1 MAGPLGATQWMY
13 DVAGFYPTV
22 LEDSLKFNDDESQYL
37 SWTPAAAG
45 NRKTWTWSG
54 WVKRGESGDGTGS
67 NHFFLFNASTDSI
80 DFYQN
85 TIRFYFASGG
95 TSLLNTSQVFRD
107 YSAWYHL
114 VFAVDTTQA
123 TASNRIKIYVNG
135 EQITSF
141 SSSTYPALNYE
152 GSWNN
157 SVEHNIAKNN
167 ATNYFHGY
175 LSDIHFIDGQA
186 LDPTS
191 FGEFKDSIW
200 IPSRYNG
207 TYGTN
212 GFHLEFKNDDT
223 VEGFNTVTYRGTG
236 ANQSISGLGFEPDL
250 VWVKVRDGTNNH
262 RLVDSIR
269 GATKDL
275 QPNLTGSESTT
286 SVRFQSFDTD
296 GFTVGSNAEVNASGK
311 KIVGWCWD
319 AGSGSAASNTDGSIT
334 SSVKANPSYGFS
346 IVSYTGNSGT
356 GSTVGHGL
364 NFAPEFYMIKNR
376 DSGFS
381 WTGYHDALGASHYI
395 QLDNTGAQTS
405 TSDWNST
412 SPTSSVFTV
421 SGAEGR
427 INLSGTDYIAYCF
440 NSVAGYSSIGSY
452 SGTGSSGNAVTG
464 LGFKPAWLMI
474 KRTDNT
480 GAWAMFDNTR
490 GNGPGPGNNGGTSV
504 IEFLQADKSNAEGTS
519 ATVSMSFDSDGFTV
533 GTSNTDS
540 NASGGTYIY
549 MAFADTRDAAFW
561 RDTSG
566 NNNNWTPNNLDYRDS
581 LIDVPTNNFAVGNP
595 LKSYNGGGGS
605 AMVYA
610 EGNLKLA
617 RPSGATGWA
626 SSYGS
631 MSVSSGKWF
640 WEAMCFQSGS
650 ADNVIGIHEANTSMF
665 QILGYSGDPTGYGYS
680 KSGNKLNNS
689 TGSAYGATYANGDVI
704 GVALDM
710 DAGTVTF
717 YKNGASQGTAFTG
730 LSGDFIAAFSS
741 DNGNGAG
748 FWIAN
753 FGQDS
758 TFSGNTTAG
767 GNADANGVGNFKYPA
782 PSGYLALCS
791 QNLPEPTIVDG
802 SEYFNTVLYT
812 GDGNDGRTVTGV
824 GFNSS
829 PNFVWIK
836 ERSSTS
842 GHMLQDSV
850 RGATK
855 NIQSAS
861 TNAEQ
866 TSSNKIQSFDS
877 DGFTLGDG
885 GAVNQA
891 SQTYAAWNW
900 LAGGTAVSNTNGSI
914 TSQVSANTKAG
925 FSIVSYAGNS
935 THGTIGHGLSGLDM
949 VIVKDRSTAENWAV
963 WHSGIPITQYLRF
976 NSTNA
981 AAVPVRKRWNDTSP
995 TSTVFSVGDSTDIG
1009 DREVNQPGE
1018 NYIAYCFVNTDGYLK
1033 AGSYIGNGSSDGT
1046 FVYTGF
1052 RPAWIMV
1059 KRSSGGGAWGMSDT
1073 SRSPDNVV
1081 QEGFE
1086 ANTTLAE
1093 FNSANYYH
1101 DILSNGFK
1109 LRTSDN
1115 AMNGSGS
1122 TYIFLAFAENPFK
1135 YSNAR

>member
-1059 KRSSGGGAWGMSDT
+1059 KRSSGGGAWGISDT

-1093 FNSANYYH
+1093 FDSANYYH

>member
-1 MAGPLGATQWMY
+1 
-13 DVAGFYPTV
+13 
-22 LEDSLKFNDDESQYL
+22 
-37 SWTPAAAG
+37 
-45 NRKTWTWSG
+45 
-54 WVKRGESGDGTGS
+54 
-67 NHFFLFNASTDSI
+67 
-80 DFYQN
+80 
-85 TIRFYFASGG
+85 
-95 TSLLNTSQVFRD
+95 
-107 YSAWYHL
+107 
-114 VFAVDTTQA
+114 
-123 TASNRIKIYVNG
+123 
-135 EQITSF
+135 
-141 SSSTYPALNYE
+141 
-152 GSWNN
+152 
-157 SVEHNIAKNN
+157 
-167 ATNYFHGY
+167 
-175 LSDIHFIDGQA
+175 
-186 LDPTS
+186 
-191 FGEFKDSIW
+191 
-200 IPSRYNG
+200 
-207 TYGTN
+207 
-212 GFHLEFKNDDT
+212 
-223 VEGFNTVTYRGTG
+223 
-236 ANQSISGLGFEPDL
+236 
-250 VWVKVRDGTNNH
+250 
-262 RLVDSIR
+262 
-269 GATKDL
+269 
-275 QPNLTGSESTT
+275 
-286 SVRFQSFDTD
+286 
-296 GFTVGSNAEVNASGK
+296 
-311 KIVGWCWD
+311 
-319 AGSGSAASNTDGSIT
+319 
-334 SSVKANPSYGFS
+334 
-346 IVSYTGNSGT
+346 
-356 GSTVGHGL
+356 
-364 NFAPEFYMIKNR
+364 
-376 DSGFS
+376 
-381 WTGYHDALGASHYI
+381 
-395 QLDNTGAQTS
+395 
-405 TSDWNST
+405 
-412 SPTSSVFTV
+412 
-421 SGAEGR
+421 
-427 INLSGTDYIAYCF
+427 
-440 NSVAGYSSIGSY
+440 
-452 SGTGSSGNAVTG
+452 
-464 LGFKPAWLMI
+464 
-474 KRTDNT
+474 
-480 GAWAMFDNTR
+480 
-490 GNGPGPGNNGGTSV
+490 
-504 IEFLQADKSNAEGTS
+504 
-519 ATVSMSFDSDGFTV
+519 
-533 GTSNTDS
+533 
-540 NASGGTYIY
+540 
-549 MAFADTRDAAFW
+549 
-561 RDTSG
+561 
-566 NNNNWTPNNLDYRDS
+566 
-581 LIDVPTNNFAVGNP
+581 
-595 LKSYNGGGGS
+595 
-605 AMVYA
+605 
-610 EGNLKLA
+610 
-617 RPSGATGWA
+617 
-626 SSYGS
+626 

-1059 KRSSGGGAWGMSDT
+1059 KRSSGGGAWGISDT

>member
-1 MAGPLGATQWMY
+1 M
-13 DVAGFYPTV
+13 F
-22 LEDSLKFNDDESQYL
+22 
-37 SWTPAAAG
+37 
-45 NRKTWTWSG
+45 
-54 WVKRGESGDGTGS
+54 GS
-67 NHFFLFNASTDSI
+67 
-80 DFYQN
+80 
-85 TIRFYFASGG
+85 
-95 TSLLNTSQVFRD
+95 
-107 YSAWYHL
+107 
-114 VFAVDTTQA
+114 
-123 TASNRIKIYVNG
+123 
-135 EQITSF
+135 
-141 SSSTYPALNYE
+141 
-152 GSWNN
+152 
-157 SVEHNIAKNN
+157 
-167 ATNYFHGY
+167 
-175 LSDIHFIDGQA
+175 
-186 LDPTS
+186 
-191 FGEFKDSIW
+191 
-200 IPSRYNG
+200 
-207 TYGTN
+207 
-212 GFHLEFKNDDT
+212 
-223 VEGFNTVTYRGTG
+223 
-236 ANQSISGLGFEPDL
+236 
-250 VWVKVRDGTNNH
+250 
-262 RLVDSIR
+262 
-269 GATKDL
+269 
-275 QPNLTGSESTT
+275 
-286 SVRFQSFDTD
+286 D
-296 GFTVGSNAEVNASGK
+296 GFTVGSNAEVSASGK

-1059 KRSSGGGAWGMSDT
+1059 KRSSGGGAWGISDT